1 VHIIDKESFRYF
13 VFLSSYLLNTHRNRA
28 FETFEQEVINI
39 FRVDLNSDLGESFG
53 SYTLG
58 MDDQVIKHVTS
69 VNIACGWHAGD
80 PLVMDRTVK
89 AALREGTAIGAHP
102 GFPDLLGF
110 GRRNLAAT
118 PEEVKAYVI
127 YQLGALMAFSK
138 ANGAAIQH
146 VKAHGALY
154 NMAAKDAKLAAA
166 IAEAIREVD
175 QNIILMGL
183 ANSEMIN
190 AGKEMGLR
198 TANEVFADRAYNPDG
213 TLVSRRL
220 PGAVIHDADLAIS
233 RVVRMVKDGKVQA
246 VNGEDIEIKADSI
259 CVHGDNPEAVEFT
272 RKIRARLEQEGV
284 EVTAVSNFIK

>member
-1 VHIIDKESFRYF
+1 MIS
-13 VFLSSYLLNTHRNRA
+13 
-28 FETFEQEVINI
+28 I

-118 PEEVKAYVI
+118 PEEVKAYVK
-127 YQLGALMAFSK
+127 YQLGALMAFAK
-138 ANGAAIQH
+138 ASGAAIQH

-175 QNIILMGL
+175 RNIILMGL

-190 AGKEMGLR
+190 AGKEMGLK

-213 TLVSRRL
+213 TLVSRKL

-233 RVVRMVKDGKVQA
+233 RVVRMVKEGKVQA

-272 RKIRARLEQEGV
+272 KRIRARLEQEGV